1 MVLSPSSPKTDG
13 LPGKNATVAGMGD
26 GLTGGGSAAGSF
38 AGVSAV
44 ANELLG
50 FPADARL
57 LILNNDDLGMYHA
70 VNVAI
75 TSSIEEGIG
84 SSCSL
89 MVPCPWSQHAM
100 HLLRE
105 RPETP
110 FGIHLTLVCD
120 TVNYGWG
127 PVTPADRVPSLLD
140 GAGQLYRDD
149 QVSELMARA
158 SLDEVELEFRAQVEA
173 VLSAGL
179 EPTHLDWHCLHDGG
193 RPDIFGLTM
202 ELAEEHGLA
211 LRVSHRSAREQ
222 LRSLGLPC
230 NDHDLLDS
238 YDLEVDDKPT
248 RYARLLRELPVG
260 LTEWAVHAGLG
271 NAEARAIDD
280 GWQVRQT
287 DYDFLI
293 SREARQIVQ
302 EEGITV
308 IDYRPLQEVW
318 RSRARK

>member
-1 MVLSPSSPKTDG
+1 M
-13 LPGKNATVAGMGD
+13 
-26 GLTGGGSAAGSF
+26 
-38 AGVSAV
+38 SAV

-50 FPADARL
+50 FPVDARL
-57 LILNNDDLGMYHA
+57 LILNNDDFGMYHA
-70 VNVAI
+70 VNVAVA
-75 TSSIEEGIG
+75 SSIDEGVG

-89 MVPCPWSQHAM
+89 MVPCPWSLHAM
-100 HLLRE
+100 HVLRE
-105 RPETP
+105 RPEIP

-127 PVTPADRVPSLLD
+127 PLARADRVSSLLD
-140 GAGQLYRDD
+140 GAGRLYRDD
-149 QVSELMARA
+149 GTAELLARA
-158 SLDEVELEFRAQVEA
+158 RLDEVELEFRAQIEA

-179 EPTHLDWHCLHDGG
+179 EPTHLDWHCLHDAG
-193 RPDIFGLTM
+193 RPDIFGLAV

-211 LRVSHRSAREQ
+211 VRVSHATAREK

-238 YDLEVDDKPT
+238 YDLEVDDKPA

-271 NAEARAIDD
+271 NAEARAIDA

-293 SREARQIVQ
+293 SREAREIVEQ
-302 EEGITV
+302 EGITV
-308 IDYRPLQEVW
+308 IDYRPLQKVW
-318 RSRARK
+318 RRRSRLSE

>member
-1 MVLSPSSPKTDG
+1 
-13 LPGKNATVAGMGD
+13 
-26 GLTGGGSAAGSF
+26 
-38 AGVSAV
+38 VSAV

-50 FPADARL
+50 FPVDARL
-57 LILNNDDLGMYHA
+57 LILNNDDFGMYHA
-70 VNVAI
+70 VNVAVA
-75 TSSIEEGIG
+75 SSIDEGVG

-89 MVPCPWSQHAM
+89 MVPCPWSLHAM
-100 HLLRE
+100 HVLRE
-105 RPETP
+105 RPEIP

-127 PVTPADRVPSLLD
+127 PLARADRVSSLLD
-140 GAGQLYRDD
+140 GAGRLYRDD
-149 QVSELMARA
+149 GTAELLARA
-158 SLDEVELEFRAQVEA
+158 RLDEVELEFRAQIEA

-179 EPTHLDWHCLHDGG
+179 EPTHLDWHCLHDAG
-193 RPDIFGLTM
+193 RPDIFGLAV

-211 LRVSHRSAREQ
+211 VRVSHATAREK

-238 YDLEVDDKPT
+238 YDLEVDDKPA

-271 NAEARAIDD
+271 NAEARAIDA

-293 SREARQIVQ
+293 SREAREIVEQ
-302 EEGITV
+302 EGITV
-308 IDYRPLQEVW
+308 IDYRPLQKVW
-318 RSRARK
+318 RRRSRLSE